1 MLTLRSLS
9 TVSFLGCPAAAGVLS
24 MMGPDALGR
33 LIDENAPA
41 LILYA
46 RQWCAA
52 PEDVVQEAF
61 IKLSRQRPPP
71 ANAPA
76 WLYRVVRNGAVS
88 ADRAARRRLR
98 HEAAAAGQQPSWFV
112 PGEASPLDAAQAA
125 LALQRLPAEQRE
137 VIVAHLWGGLTFE
150 QVAELMGC
158 SSSAAHRWYAAGL
171 TALRERLELPCPNR
185 S

>member
-1 MLTLRSLS
+1 
-9 TVSFLGCPAAAGVLS
+9 

-33 LIDENAPA
+33 LIDEHAPA

-61 IKLSRQRPPP
+61 IKLSRQEPPP
-71 ANAPA
+71 ANALG
-76 WLYRVVRNGAVS
+76 WLYRVVRNGALS
-88 ADRAARRRLR
+88 AHRAARRRLR
-98 HEAAAAGQQPSWFV
+98 HETTAAEQHPSWFV
-112 PGEASPLDAAQAA
+112 PGDSAPFDAVHATRA
-125 LALQRLPAEQRE
+125 LERLSAEQRE

-150 QVAELMGC
+150 QIAELMGC
-158 SSSAAHRWYAAGL
+158 SSSTAHRWYAAGL
-171 TALRERLELPCPNR
+171 AALRERLDLPCPNR